1 MADSLIVKLKN
12 AIDAYALQ
20 APDKVEEKQDSP
32 WKHAKKATKD
42 SKEAAKKV
50 AMQVA
55 KRMTKPVLNL
65 IFVQPTVL
73 HPRQHPEWPGYTGT
87 GTKLDFRLQTQV
99 YESRCLVEN
108 TIACFYPTTDHLNLT
123 PTQLEARS
131 KIISLFEKLKDSK
144 EPIGRGELSEFMR
157 LFDDFFFFGAM
168 TNKCPRRVF
177 LCVWLKE
184 DLFAKHY
191 VNAFFEPIMP
201 WGFTRDRYVRGYGPT
216 SEIHIAGSTF
226 YIDPAPLWFLVQT
239 LIHEMVHAYVHVFL
253 CQCPTCRRDSNNTC
267 GPTGHGQ
274 TFLML
279 IDCIDQTLR
288 SWGVGLS
295 GLVNEKVSYLCAA
308 GAACPQA
315 TEHDWKG
322 CRWFRC
328 DELMNLYE
336 KEKRLIEMRSLSRN
350 NEPSSQ
356 LEEKRELESVNEAK
370 DNEQEKKGQDLADM
384 NEAEDEKQAKHE
396 QDQEQDLPDVVETE
410 DKKQEDV
417 IEVKDKQQEKQE
429 QDPTDV
435 IEGNDTKKEK
445 LEQDRTEVNK
455 LRLIEEREPGTQ
467 VYMTAAQ
474 AGATKV
480 EQAMLDR
487 TCDIVQE
494 LIAKMPAK
502 PSEKSSTNLNLPEAQ
517 RQMDDGNVWMVV
529 DSPPRDCQF
538 FTSQP
543 RLPWPTSGNLPWPRT
558 EDEVNPAPSPAATV
572 TTAQQK
578 ED

>member
-1 MADSLIVKLKN
+1 MADSLIIDLKN
-12 AIDAYALQ
+12 AIDANALQ
-20 APDKVEEKQDSP
+20 APDKVEEKQTIL
-32 WKHAKKATKD
+32 WKHAKKATND

-50 AMQVA
+50 ALQVA
-55 KRMTKPVLNL
+55 KRMTKPILNV
-65 IFVQPTVL
+65 IFREPKVL
-73 HPRQHPEWPGYTGT
+73 HPRQHPEWPGYTGI
-87 GTKLDFRLQTQV
+87 GTKLNFRLQTQV

-131 KIISLFEKLKDSK
+131 KIISLFEKLRDSK
-144 EPIGRGELSEFMR
+144 EPVGKGELTEFMQ
-157 LFDDFFFFGAM
+157 LFDDFFFFSSM
-168 TNKCPRRVF
+168 TNKFRRRVL

-184 DLFAKHY
+184 DRFAKTY

-201 WGFTRDRYVRGYGPT
+201 WGFTRDRHVRGYGPT

-239 LIHEMVHAYVHVFL
+239 LIHEMVHAYVHIFM

-267 GPTGHGQ
+267 GPTGHGP

-279 IDCIDQTLR
+279 IDCIDRTLR

-295 GLVNEKVSYLCAA
+295 GLVNEKVSYHCAA

-315 TEHDWKG
+315 AEHDWKG

-336 KEKRLIEMRSLSRN
+336 KEKRIIEMRSLSHN
-350 NEPSSQ
+350 DEPSSQ
-356 LEEKRELESVNEAK
+356 QEEKRELESVNEAK
-370 DNEQEKKGQDLADM
+370 D
-384 NEAEDEKQAKHE
+384 
-396 QDQEQDLPDVVETE
+396 
-410 DKKQEDV
+410 
-417 IEVKDKQQEKQE
+417 KQQEKQGQDLTVTNEAEDKKQAKQE
-429 QDPTDV
+429 QDQDLAGV
-435 IEGNDTKKEK
+435 IEGNDTKEK

-455 LRLIEEREPGTQ
+455 LRLIEDREPGTQ

-487 TCDIVQE
+487 TCGIVQE
-494 LIAKMPAK
+494 LIAKMPTK
-502 PSEKSSTNLNLPEAQ
+502 PSEKSSTNRNLPVAQ

-529 DSPPRDCQF
+529 DSPPRDCHF

-558 EDEVNPAPSPAATV
+558 EDELPAPSPAAAA
-572 TTAQQK
+572 TAAEHK
-578 ED
+578 

>member
-1 MADSLIVKLKN
+1 MADSSIIDLKN
-12 AIDAYALQ
+12 AIDAHSLQ
-20 APDKVEEKQDSP
+20 PPDKVEEKQTIL

-55 KRMTKPVLNL
+55 KRMTKPILNVIL
-65 IFVQPTVL
+65 REPKVL
-73 HPRQHPEWPGYTGT
+73 HPRQHPQWPGYTGI
-87 GTKLDFRLQTQV
+87 GTKLNFRLQTQV

-108 TIACFYPTTDHLNLT
+108 TIACFYPTTDYLNLT

-131 KIISLFEKLKDSK
+131 KIISLFEKLRDSK
-144 EPIGRGELSEFMR
+144 EPVGKGELTEFMR
-157 LFDDFFFFGAM
+157 LFDDFFFFGSM
-168 TNKCPRRVF
+168 TNKFRRRVL

-184 DLFAKHY
+184 DRFAKTY

-201 WGFTRDRYVRGYGPT
+201 WGFTRDRHVRGYGPT

-239 LIHEMVHAYVHVFL
+239 LIHEMVHAYVHIFM

-267 GPTGHGQ
+267 GPTGHGK
-274 TFLML
+274 TFMML

-295 GLVNEKVSYLCAA
+295 GLVNEKVSYHCAA

-315 TEHDWKG
+315 AEHDWKG

-336 KEKRLIEMRSLSRN
+336 KEKHIIEMRSLSHN
-350 NEPSSQ
+350 DEPSSQ
-356 LEEKRELESVNEAK
+356 QEEKRELESVNEAK
-370 DNEQEKKGQDLADM
+370 DKQQENQGQGLTDA
-384 NEAEDEKQAKHE
+384 NEAEDKKQAKQE
-396 QDQEQDLPDVVETE
+396 QDQDLTDVIKAE

-417 IEVKDKQQEKQE
+417 IEGKDKKKEKQE
-429 QDPTDV
+429 QDWTDL
-435 IEGNDTKKEK
+435 IEGNDTEKEK

-487 TCDIVQE
+487 TCSIVQE
-494 LIAKMPAK
+494 LIAKLPSKSSEK
-502 PSEKSSTNLNLPEAQ
+502 PSTNRNLPVAQ

-529 DSPPRDCQF
+529 DSPPRDCHF

-558 EDEVNPAPSPAATV
+558 EDELPAPSPAAAA